1 MANLT
6 VSHLFFISLC
16 KKKLF
21 LLLLIFNNQLK
32 IKNMASTSE
41 TGHAKNVAN
50 FQDLIA
56 FVTGYGA
63 TYQPSKNSLKLPQL
77 NALYTASQASLADVV
92 TKNTAYNNK
101 VNERIL
107 AFKDLKSLSTRLINA
122 LQTTDASSQKV
133 ADAKAF
139 NKKMQGVRAKAVETQ
154 NDPNT
159 PAPNTIS
166 TSQQS
171 YDQQIQ
177 HLAGIISVLQSEA
190 SYAPNENE
198 LQIVTL
204 TAKQADLTAKNSAVA
219 TAYTNVSNSRIARD
233 TTIYGADT
241 GLFDIAT
248 EVKKYVKSVY
258 GATSPQ
264 FAQVKGIEFTKK
276 KK

>member
-1 MANLT
+1 
-6 VSHLFFISLC
+6 
-16 KKKLF
+16 
-21 LLLLIFNNQLK
+21 
-32 IKNMASTSE
+32 MASTSE

-50 FQDLIA
+50 LQDLIS

-63 TYQPSKNSLKLPQL
+63 IYNPNKNALKLPQL
-77 NALYTASQASLADVV
+77 TALHTASQASLADVV
-92 TKNTAYNNK
+92 IKNTVYNNK
-101 VNERIL
+101 VNERVV

-122 LQTTDASSQKV
+122 LQTTDATSEKI

-139 NKKMQGVRAKAVETQ
+139 NKKMQGIRAKAVETPT
-154 NDPNT
+154 DPNA

-171 YDQQIQ
+171 YDQQIM
-177 HLAGIISVLQSEA
+177 HLAGIISVLQTEP
-190 SYAPNENE
+190 SYAPNETD
-198 LQIVTL
+198 LQIATL
-204 TAKQADLTAKNSAVA
+204 TAKQADLTAKNNSVS

-233 TTIYGADT
+233 TTIYGTDT

-248 EVKKYVKSVY
+248 EVKKYIKSVF

>member
-1 MANLT
+1 MP
-6 VSHLFFISLC
+6 SI
-16 KKKLF
+16 
-21 LLLLIFNNQLK
+21 
-32 IKNMASTSE
+32 SE

-63 TYQPSKNSLKLPQL
+63 SYNPNKNALKLPQL
-77 NALYTASQASLADVV
+77 IALHTAAQANLAEVV
-92 TKNTAYNNK
+92 TKNTLYNNK
-101 VNERIL
+101 VNERVA

-122 LQTTDASSQKV
+122 LQTTDATPEKI
-133 ADAKAF
+133 ANAKTF
-139 NKKMQGVRAKAVETQ
+139 NKKMQGVRAKASETTT
-154 NDPNT
+154 DPNT
-159 PAPNTIS
+159 PAPSTIS

-177 HLAGIISVLQSEA
+177 HLAGIISVLETEP
-190 SYAPNENE
+190 SYAPNEVD
-198 LQIVTL
+198 LQIATL

-233 TTIYGADT
+233 TTIYEADT

-248 EVKKYVKSVY
+248 EVKKYVKSVF

-264 FAQVKGIEFTKK
+264 FAQIKGIEFTKK

>member
-1 MANLT
+1 
-6 VSHLFFISLC
+6 
-16 KKKLF
+16 
-21 LLLLIFNNQLK
+21 
-32 IKNMASTSE
+32 MASISE

-50 FQDLIA
+50 LQDLIS

-63 TYQPSKNSLKLPQL
+63 TYNPTKNALKLPQL
-77 NALYTASQASLADVV
+77 TALYTASQTSLADVI
-92 TKNTAYNNK
+92 TKNTVYNNK
-101 VNERIL
+101 VNERVV
-107 AFKDLKSLSTRLINA
+107 AFKNLKSLSTRLINA
-122 LQTTDASSQKV
+122 LQTTDATSEKV

-139 NKKMQGVRAKAVETQ
+139 NKKMQGIRAKAVEAPT
-154 NDPNT
+154 DPSA

-177 HLAGIISVLQSEA
+177 HLAGIISVLQTEP
-190 SYAPNENE
+190 SYAPNETD
-198 LQIVTL
+198 LQIATL
-204 TAKQADLTAKNSAVA
+204 TAKQADLTSKNNAVS

-233 TTIYGADT
+233 TTIYGTDT

-248 EVKKYVKSVY
+248 EVKKYVKSVF

-276 KK
+276 RR

>member
-1 MANLT
+1 
-6 VSHLFFISLC
+6 
-16 KKKLF
+16 
-21 LLLLIFNNQLK
+21 
-32 IKNMASTSE
+32 MASTSE

-50 FQDLIA
+50 LQDLIS

-63 TYQPSKNSLKLPQL
+63 TYNPNKNVLKLPQL
-77 NALYTASQASLADVV
+77 TALYTASQASLADVI

-101 VNERIL
+101 VNERVV
-107 AFKDLKSLSTRLINA
+107 AFSNLKSLSTRLINA
-122 LQTTDASSQKV
+122 LQTTDATSEKV

-139 NKKMQGVRAKAVETQ
+139 NKKMQGIRAKAVETPT
-154 NDPNT
+154 DPNA

-177 HLAGIISVLQSEA
+177 HLAGIISVLQTEP
-190 SYAPNENE
+190 SYAPNEND
-198 LQIVTL
+198 LKIATL
-204 TAKQADLTAKNSAVA
+204 TAKQADLTAKNNAVS

-233 TTIYGADT
+233 TTIYGTDT

-248 EVKKYVKSVY
+248 EVKKYVKSVF